1 MTQDERNQL
10 YEFEYALMRIILH
23 ADLRDI
29 RRLRKVIME
38 ELKDEKED

>member
-1 MTQDERNQL
+1 MTKDERNQL
-10 YEFEYALMRIILH
+10 YEFEFALIRIILR

-38 ELKDEKED
+38 ELKYEEKD